1 MLDPELRGLFASI
14 GIEKGKPFA
23 PDARMKQI
31 MTEAV
36 AVANA
41 TSRALLW
48 DERNKDEFLYEGSY
62 WKRGYPGDNYQFLK
76 DEGMGGR
83 NLDART
89 SFYYF
94 ATVNTPAMAM
104 KLVGAGSQ
112 YAWGYLDSD
121 GNYLD
126 GSKTYKLN
134 IPKECSRPEIL
145 VGVRL

>member
-1 MLDPELRGLFASI
+1 
-14 GIEKGKPFA
+14 
-23 PDARMKQI
+23 MKKI

-41 TSRALLW
+41 TARAMLW

-62 WKRGYPGDNYQFLK
+62 WKKGYPGGNYQFLK
-76 DEGMGGR
+76 NEGMGGR
-83 NLDART
+83 NMDAT
-89 SFYYF
+89 DQFYYF

-112 YAWGYLDSD
+112 YAWGYLDAD

-134 IPKECSRPEIL
+134 IPKMLPPRNSGRCVSMTPRPAPCSRRTRPS
-145 VGVRL
+145 RASKASATS